1 MYERESGNRVQ
12 VTYGNPVTTVE
23 RLRRGESFDV
33 AILATAVWGD
43 AEKLGKLDLETRI
56 ELPATPF
63 GLATKTGT
71 KNRDIMEV
79 AAFLRIASEATAIGL
94 VDRSPATAVL
104 MRNLAPHGIASQV
117 EAKVKV
123 FATGEVVAEAVDHGQ
138 VQIGI
143 TTLSELLSNPA
154 ITVLGTMPPQ
164 ILAVKARSSA
174 AVTKETSSAREAF
187 AFLQF
192 LKSSAVLSVFNA
204 KGFDPS

>member
-1 MYERESGNRVQ
+1 M
-12 VTYGNPVTTVE
+12 
-23 RLRRGESFDV
+23 
-33 AILATAVWGD
+33 
-43 AEKLGKLDLETRI
+43 
-56 ELPATPF
+56 
-63 GLATKTGT
+63 
-71 KNRDIMEV
+71 
-79 AAFLRIASEATAIGL
+79 
-94 VDRSPATAVL
+94 L

-174 AVTKETSSAREAF
+174 AVMKETSSAREAL